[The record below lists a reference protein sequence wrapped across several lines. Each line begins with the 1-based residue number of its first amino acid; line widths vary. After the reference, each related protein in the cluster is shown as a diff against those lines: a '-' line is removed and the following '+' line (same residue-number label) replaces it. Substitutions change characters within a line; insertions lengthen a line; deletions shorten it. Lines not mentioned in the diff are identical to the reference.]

1 MGEKGERKTEER
13 GDFGHMSHQII
24 QPYYPQIISKVN
36 KLSKCLSLSGF
47 VCMCVCIGC
56 GAGQDVVQGLGF
68 VPGLTW
74 YGIEAV

>member
-1 MGEKGERKTEER
+1 M
-13 GDFGHMSHQII
+13 D
-24 QPYYPQIISKVN
+24 
-36 KLSKCLSLSGF
+36 LC
-47 VCMCVCIGC
+47 VCVCVCVCIGC